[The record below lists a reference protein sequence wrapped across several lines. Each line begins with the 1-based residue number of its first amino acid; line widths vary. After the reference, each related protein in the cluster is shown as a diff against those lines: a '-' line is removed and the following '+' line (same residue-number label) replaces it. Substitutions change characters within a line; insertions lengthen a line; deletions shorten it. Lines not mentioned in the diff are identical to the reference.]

1 MKRNIVFLFVTAV
14 SLMLGLAACNESAPK
29 IAVIDAEKIYQD
41 SALAKQGMAHVEGL
55 SRQFNER
62 IAEMRDEVVASPDDE
77 ALGLKLQEELM
88 GLQQKFEEEQT
99 VTAEKLNKLLEDVV
113 EEYRQ
118 KNGLEVILPKQ
129 LVLAVRPGA
138 DITAEV
144 TKLFDSKN
152 VEFGSAPA
160 AAPAAAPATE
170 SGVAAPAQPSAGASA
185 DAPAPDSEQNPA
197 PGVAPE
203 AAPGTEQ
210 GK

>member
-1 MKRNIVFLFVTAV
+1 MKRNIIFLFVMAV

-62 IAEMRDEVVASPDDE
+62 IAEMRDEVMASPDDE

-118 KNGLEVILPKQ
+118 KNGLEAILPKQ

-160 AAPAAAPATE
+160 AAPAAASATE
-170 SGVAAPAQPSAGASA
+170 SGVAAPAQPPA

-197 PGVAPE
+197 PGAAPE